1 MSNLYDAKLELPA
14 GAYAP
19 DPWDHGDGI
28 ALRLDAVISKDE
40 NGNPLSCVGDFV
52 WDWTFYTP
60 RKKRSFLS
68 FYFWKGRGRQ
78 TVKTEDITAA
88 RLELIRELQH
98 LMVLRIY
105 HSERL
110 LGYKSFQVD
119 LLCLWRVARFAEE
132 KGCTLRDVL
141 EKTDQLDAYIADV
154 PLSQCRYIVLW
165 LNFLRSPDPASV
177 LGFEVAKPKRW
188 GELKRRA
195 NHYIN
200 NQFQTA
206 PLPTRIYVALINA
219 LASEID
225 DIEAHQDGLLG
236 ALREALILHGQHKA
250 KKVKEAKG
258 WERSPEF
265 GPDLIAKHS
274 LGDFLTRHGFRAN
287 VQGLTGA
294 VTNIFR
300 ICKTQIH
307 TFSGMRDEEA
317 EHLPYHCMDTVNA
330 GHGRTHSLIVGV
342 TTKLVGARYKRT
354 RWVTTEAQGFRA
366 IRLAQS
372 FASVIYESLGVTP
385 STAENRKDDF
395 SLFVSSSYLSWI
407 PGPNLPENSRF
418 APGSALGINNLPDS
432 LKTALCSII
441 GAEDIAELEAVDPFR
456 DWAGEPEFAIGQPWP
471 LKVHQ
476 LRRSLALYANASGLV
491 KTSSLRRQL
500 QHLTREMA
508 EYYGRGS
515 AFAKNFLVDDPVEYK
530 RHICVDWQDS
540 EQEAQ
545 YLAFTRDVLN
555 SEEPLYGASG
565 RFFDL
570 KRQRNEVM
578 SAEEIKEQ
586 IRMGRLAY
594 KTHPLGGCTGTGACD
609 KQKGLRLTRGLC
621 VSEHCKCLV
630 GKHSKIIKIVQIQRA
645 FVSRLDPDSIV
656 YAMEKEEL
664 DMLEVAELEWQP
676 SNRALTAPQGVTH
689 V

>member
-19 DPWDHGDGI
+19 DPWDHGDGT
-28 ALRLDAVISKDE
+28 LRLDAVISKDE
-40 NGNPLSCVGDFV
+40 NGNDLSCVGHFV
-52 WDWTFYTP
+52 WDLTFYTP
-60 RKKRSFLS
+60 RKQPSFLS
-68 FYFWKGRGRQ
+68 FYFWNTKANQ
-78 TVKTEDITAA
+78 TFSEEDITAP
-88 RLELIRELQH
+88 RLALIRELQH
-98 LMVLRIY
+98 LMVLKIY

-110 LGYKSFQVD
+110 LGYRALQSD
-119 LLCLWRVARFAEE
+119 LFGLGKFARFAEE

-141 EKTDQLDAYIADV
+141 EKTDLLDAYIADV
-154 PLSQCRYIVLW
+154 PLSQCRFIAQW
-165 LNFLRSPDPASV
+165 LKFLRSPDPANE
-177 LGFEVAKPKRW
+177 LAFEVAEPKRW

-195 NHYIN
+195 SHYAN
-200 NQFQTA
+200 NQLQTA
-206 PLPTRIYVALINA
+206 PLPTRIYLALINA
-219 LASEID
+219 LASELD
-225 DIEAHQDGLLG
+225 DIEAHQDGLLA

-250 KKVKEAKG
+250 KEAKEAKG
-258 WERSPEF
+258 WERRLVF
-265 GPDLIAKHS
+265 GPKLIAKHS
-274 LGDFLTRHGFRAN
+274 LGDFLMRRGFGVN
-287 VQGLTGA
+287 IKGLTGA

-300 ICKTQIH
+300 ICKAQIH

-317 EHLPYHCMDTVNA
+317 EHLPYHCMETVKA

-342 TTKLVGARYKRT
+342 TTKLVGARRKRT
-354 RWVTTEAQGFRA
+354 RWVTTENQGFRA

-372 FASVIYESLGVTP
+372 FASVIYESLGVPP
-385 STAENRKDDF
+385 STAENTKDDF
-395 SLFVSSSYLSWI
+395 PLFVSSSYLPWTKR
-407 PGPNLPENSRF
+407 PKLPENSRF
-418 APGSALGINNLPDS
+418 APHRGLGILNLPDS
-432 LKTALCSII
+432 LKTALCPII
-441 GAEDIAELEAVDPFR
+441 DAEDIAELEAVDPFR

-471 LKVHQ
+471 LKSHQ

-515 AFAKNFLVDDPVEYK
+515 AFAKNFLSDDPVEYK
-530 RHICVDWQDS
+530 KHICVDWQDS

-555 SEEPLYGASG
+555 SDEPLYGASG

-570 KRQRNEVM
+570 KKQRNEVM
-578 SAEEIKEQ
+578 SAEEVKEQ

-609 KQKGLRLTRGLC
+609 KQKGLRLTRGIC
-621 VSEHCKCLV
+621 VTEHCKCLV

-676 SNRALTAPQGVTH
+676 SNRPLTAPQGVTH